1 MSRPKASACG
11 HAIALAIVLF
21 ASGCATVPSGNPGDQ
36 ARDETGALTSL
47 GLSPAEDR
55 KVNALTEYAT
65 GYSYEIRGDLDEAL
79 EHYGRA
85 VEFDPQNTALAIR
98 IGQIYATKRDVT
110 NAVTVLEAALK
121 ANPNNSELAYWLGFV
136 YRTDNQDDKAA
147 AAFRQAVKSEPSH
160 VNALGGLL
168 EILILEDA
176 DKEAIKL
183 LDHAFHEKIEV
194 GSYWSR
200 LGDFY
205 SVVFRQKPSW
215 THKIDRKRI
224 SQCYEKALAFDPG
237 DMDIELRLADAY
249 TDSGDY
255 QKSAELYAKL
265 LEANPDAPLIRERLA
280 ANYIRADQKQKAVVV
295 LEDIIKRE
303 PLAYAI
309 YNDLGELY
317 GELTNTDKAV
327 SNYQQSLVIK
337 PNQPEN
343 YAQITALQL
352 DSEHVDDALKTLA
365 TWKEKFP
372 TDFRVPYFTGLIQTD
387 RKQYTAAVASFADAE
402 TLAQESPEDTKLSSK
417 FYFSYGAACERAG
430 DADKAVTLFRK
441 CLELDPEDHT
451 AANYLGYM
459 WADKGTNLEE
469 ALGLIQRAVKLDP
482 NNGAYLDSLGWVLF
496 KLGRNDDALVQ
507 MRHAVEYM
515 KDDATVLDHLAEVLL
530 KLGKTD
536 EAISILRKA
545 SKLEPDNK
553 DVSGRLQ
560 QLTGNQSAAH

>member
-1 MSRPKASACG
+1 MARPKASARG
-11 HAIALAIVLF
+11 RAAALAIVVSI
-21 ASGCATVPSGNPGDQ
+21 AGCATGPSGYPGGQ
-36 ARDETGALTSL
+36 AGPAAAALPL
-47 GLSPAEDR
+47 GLTPAEDR
-55 KVNALTEYAT
+55 KAEALAEYAT
-65 GYSYEIRGDLDEAL
+65 GYSAEIRGDLDDAL
-79 EHYGRA
+79 EHYGRV
-85 VEFDPQNTALAIR
+85 VEFDPRNTALAIR

-110 NAVTVLEAALK
+110 NAVNVLEAAVK
-121 ANPNNSELAYWLGFV
+121 ANPNDGEVAYWLGFV
-136 YRTDNQDDKAA
+136 YRTDSQNDKAA
-147 AAFRQAVKSEPSH
+147 AAYRQAIKAEPSL

-176 DKEAIKL
+176 DKEAIKI

-215 THKIDRKRI
+215 GQKIDRKRI
-224 SQCYEKALAFDPG
+224 QQCYEKALAFDPG
-237 DMDIELRLADAY
+237 DTDIELRLADAY
-249 TDSGDY
+249 TDSSDY
-255 QKSAELYAKL
+255 QKSAGLYAKL
-265 LEANPDAPLIRERLA
+265 LEKNPEAPLIRERLA
-280 ANYIRADQKQKAVVV
+280 ANYIRADQKEKAVAV

-317 GELTNTDKAV
+317 GDLNNTEKAI
-327 SNYQQSLVIK
+327 SNYQQSLVIR

-352 DSEHVDDALKTLA
+352 DSQHVDEALKTLA

-372 TDFRVPYFTGLIQTD
+372 ADFRVPYFTGLIQTD
-387 RKQYTAAVASFADAE
+387 RKQYPAAVASFADAE
-402 TLAQESPEDTKLSSK
+402 TLARESPENAKLSSK

-482 NNGAYLDSLGWVLF
+482 KNGAYLDSLGWVLF
-496 KLGRNDDALVQ
+496 KLGRNDEALVQ
-507 MRHAVEYM
+507 MRHAVELM
-515 KDDATVLDHLAEVLL
+515 KDDAVVLDHLAEVLL

-536 EAISILRKA
+536 EAIGVLREA
-545 SKLEPDNK
+545 TKLEPDNK
-553 DVSGRLQ
+553 DISGRLQ
-560 QLTGNQSAAH
+560 QLKGNQSAAH

>member
-1 MSRPKASACG
+1 MVRPNASARGRAATLGVVLC
-11 HAIALAIVLF
+11 IA
-21 ASGCATVPSGNPGDQ
+21 GCATGPSRNPGGP
-36 ARDETGALTSL
+36 AGAIAPIGLTS
-47 GLSPAEDR
+47 AEDH
-55 KVNALTEYAT
+55 KANALAEYAT
-65 GYSYEIRGDLDEAL
+65 GYSAEIRGNLDDAL
-79 EHYGRA
+79 DHYSRA
-85 VEFDPQNTALAIR
+85 VEFDPNYTALAIR

-110 NAVTVLEAALK
+110 NAVNVLESALK
-121 ANPNNSELAYWLGFV
+121 ANPNDGEVAYWLGFV
-136 YRTDNQDDKAA
+136 YRTDGQNDKAA

-168 EILILEDA
+168 EILILQDA

-194 GSYWSR
+194 GSYWTR

-205 SVVFRQKPSW
+205 SVVYRQKPSW
-215 THKIDRKRI
+215 GRKIDRKRI
-224 SQCYEKALAFDPG
+224 PQCYEKALAFDPG

-265 LEANPDAPLIRERLA
+265 LEKNPDAPLIRERLA
-280 ANYIRADQKQKAVVV
+280 ANYIRADQKEKAVAV

-317 GELTNTDKAV
+317 GELNNTEKAI
-327 SNYQQSLVIK
+327 SNYQQSLVVK

-352 DSEHVDDALKTLA
+352 DSKQVDEALKTLA
-365 TWKEKFP
+365 DWKEKFP
-372 TDFRVPYFTGLIQTD
+372 ADFRVPYFTGLIQTD
-387 RKQYTAAVASFADAE
+387 RKQYTVAVASFADAE
-402 TLAQESPEDTKLSSK
+402 TLARESPDDSKLSSK

-441 CLELDPEDHT
+441 CLELDPEDDT

-459 WADKGTNLEE
+459 WAEKGTNLEE
-469 ALGLIQRAVKLDP
+469 ALGLIQRAVKFDSK
-482 NNGAYLDSLGWVLF
+482 NGAYLDSLGWVLF
-496 KLGRNDDALVQ
+496 KLGRNDEALVQ
-507 MRHAVEYM
+507 MRRAVEFM
-515 KDDATVLDHLAEVLL
+515 KDDPVVLDHLAEVLL

-536 EAISILRKA
+536 EAISVLRRANKI
-545 SKLEPDNK
+545 EPDNK
-553 DVSGRLQ
+553 DISERLQ
-560 QLTGNQSAAH
+560 QLKGNQSAAH

>member
-1 MSRPKASACG
+1 MFRPKASACG
-11 HAIALAIVLF
+11 HAAALAIVLCV
-21 ASGCATVPSGNPGDQ
+21 SGCATGPSGNPR
-36 ARDETGALTSL
+36 ALAGAAADAPIGLT
-47 GLSPAEDR
+47 PAEDR
-55 KVNALTEYAT
+55 RAEALAEYAT

-79 EHYGRA
+79 EHYGRV
-85 VEFDPQNTALAIR
+85 VEFDPHNTALAIR
-98 IGQIYATKRDVT
+98 VGQIYATKRDVT
-110 NAVTVLEAALK
+110 NAVDVLASALK
-121 ANPNNSELAYWLGFV
+121 ASPNDGEVAYWLGFV
-136 YRTDNQDDKAA
+136 YRTDGQNDKAA
-147 AAFRQAVKSEPSH
+147 AAFHQAIKAQPSL

-168 EILILEDA
+168 EILILQDNS
-176 DKEAIKL
+176 KEAIKV
-183 LDHAFHEKIEV
+183 LDHAFREKIEF
-194 GSYWSR
+194 GSYWSH

-215 THKIDRKRI
+215 EQKIDRKRI
-224 SQCYEKALAFDPG
+224 QQCYEKALAYDPG
-237 DMDIELRLADAY
+237 DMDIQMRLADAY
-249 TDSGDY
+249 TDGGDY
-255 QKSAELYAKL
+255 HKSADLYAKL
-265 LEANPDAPLIRERLA
+265 LAANPEAPLIRERLA
-280 ANYIRADQKQKAVVV
+280 ANYIRADEKEKAVVV
-295 LEDIIKRE
+295 LEDIIKHE

-317 GELTNTDKAV
+317 GELTNTEKAI

-352 DSEHVDDALKTLA
+352 DSNQVDAALKTLA
-365 TWKEKFP
+365 IWKQKFP

-387 RKQYTAAVASFADAE
+387 RKEYPAAVASFADAE
-402 TLAQESPEDTKLSSK
+402 TLARESPDDTKLSSK

-469 ALGLIQRAVKLDP
+469 ALGLIQKAVKLDP
-482 NNGAYLDSLGWVLF
+482 KNGAYLDSLGWVLF
-496 KLGRNDDALVQ
+496 KLGRNDEALVQ
-507 MRHAVEYM
+507 MRRAVEYM

-536 EAISILRKA
+536 EAISILREANKI
-545 SKLEPDNK
+545 EPDNK
-553 DVSGRLQ
+553 DISGRLQ
-560 QLTGNQSAAH
+560 QLKGNQSAVH

>member
-1 MSRPKASACG
+1 MVRPKANARG
-11 HAIALAIVLF
+11 HAAALAVLLCI
-21 ASGCATVPSGNPGDQ
+21 AGCATGPSGNPGGQ
-36 ARDETGALTSL
+36 AGVAAPSGLTS
-47 GLSPAEDR
+47 AEDHTAE
-55 KVNALTEYAT
+55 ALGEYAT
-65 GYSYEIRGDLDEAL
+65 GYSFEIRGDLDEAL
-79 EHYGRA
+79 EHYGR
-85 VEFDPQNTALAIR
+85 VVDFDPNNTALAIR
-98 IGQIYATKRDVT
+98 VGQIYATKHDVT
-110 NAVTVLEAALK
+110 NAVNVLESALK
-121 ANPNNSELAYWLGFV
+121 ANPNDGEVAYWLGFV
-136 YRTDNQDDKAA
+136 YRTDNQNDNAA
-147 AAFRQAVKSEPSH
+147 AAFRQAIKSEPSL

-168 EILILEDA
+168 EILILQDA
-176 DKEAIKL
+176 DKEAIKI
-183 LDHAFHEKIEV
+183 LDHAFHQKIEV

-215 THKIDRKRI
+215 GQKIDRKRI
-224 SQCYEKALAFDPG
+224 PQCYEKALAYDPG
-237 DMDIELRLADAY
+237 DMDLEFRLADAY

-255 QKSAELYAKL
+255 QKSAELYSKL
-265 LEANPDAPLIRERLA
+265 LEKNPEAPLIRERLA
-280 ANYIRADQKQKAVVV
+280 ANYIRGDQKEKAVAV

-317 GELTNTDKAV
+317 GELNNTEKAI

-337 PNQPEN
+337 PNQPED

-352 DSEHVDDALKTLA
+352 DSKQVDESLKTLA
-365 TWKEKFP
+365 SWKQKFP

-387 RKQYTAAVASFADAE
+387 RKQYTAAIASFADAE
-402 TLAQESPEDTKLSSK
+402 TLARESPEDAKLSSK

-441 CLELDPEDHT
+441 CLELDPEDDT

-482 NNGAYLDSLGWVLF
+482 KNGAYVDSLGWVLF
-496 KLGRNDDALVQ
+496 KLGRNDEALVQ
-507 MRHAVEYM
+507 MRRAVQYM

-536 EAISILRKA
+536 EAIGVLREA
-545 SKLEPDNK
+545 TKLEPDNK
-553 DVSGRLQ
+553 DISERLQ
-560 QLTGNQSAAH
+560 QLKGGQPTAH